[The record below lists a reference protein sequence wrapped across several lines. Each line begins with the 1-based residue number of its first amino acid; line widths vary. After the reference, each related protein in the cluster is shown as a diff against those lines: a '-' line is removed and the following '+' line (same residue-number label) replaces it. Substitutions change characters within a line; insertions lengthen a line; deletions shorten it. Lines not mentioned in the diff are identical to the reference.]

1 MSAILNCV
9 SKGKATFYR
18 KIFVDIDQAEKGIA
32 SLIKRYNVGLGSATN
47 DKKFACNG
55 HLVIQYNQNLRQKR
69 QVIICI
75 LITLPQEIR
84 DISLLYQKLVADLQV
99 EPAPTPRKRKNLAI
113 SYQKAFIKKDFK
125 ERDGSENREEFHSL
139 EHEKQ
144 RIYIYNADSVVK
156 LELKKSDYPKAKVQQ
171 MQKYADE
178 QALKHGKQPRKISG
192 SRWTWHLTP
201 IYMDL
206 IFSVAKVEIDQKIL
220 IKKDLIKKTV
230 TQSKANMPT
239 KDVIKRQARLE
250 PSEYREAISNVA
262 FMVDTIPMFGGTL
275 ADVGQVVQKLEKQ
288 FNRGQ
293 AHKAKGAWAT
303 QKKVHLPITEAFD
316 IQRLKKEASYS
327 TRIDWKYHSFSSL
340 YEAVETFA
348 DHEDMDEK
356 YKQKR
361 EEDVLKFYEK
371 GQARIARRTKQQNND
386 RRIKLSRERV
396 QKLIQKRFS
405 KWKDKV
411 RGIHKDQKQ

>member
-1 MSAILNCV
+1 
-9 SKGKATFYR
+9 
-18 KIFVDIDQAEKGIA
+18 
-32 SLIKRYNVGLGSATN
+32 
-47 DKKFACNG
+47 
-55 HLVIQYNQNLRQKR
+55 
-69 QVIICI
+69 
-75 LITLPQEIR
+75 
-84 DISLLYQKLVADLQV
+84 
-99 EPAPTPRKRKNLAI
+99 
-113 SYQKAFIKKDFK
+113 
-125 ERDGSENREEFHSL
+125 
-139 EHEKQ
+139 
-144 RIYIYNADSVVK
+144 
-156 LELKKSDYPKAKVQQ
+156 
-171 MQKYADE
+171 
-178 QALKHGKQPRKISG
+178 
-192 SRWTWHLTP
+192 
-201 IYMDL
+201 
-206 IFSVAKVEIDQKIL
+206 
-220 IKKDLIKKTV
+220 
-230 TQSKANMPT
+230 MPT

-386 RRIKLSRERV
+386 RRLKLSKERV
-396 QKLIQKRFS
+396 NKLIQKRFS

-411 RGIHKDQKQ
+411 RGIYKDQKQ